1 LRADT
6 YREAH
11 TGRVTMASTVRSDAG
26 GSVIGFAIVFV
37 SLVFRALIPAP
48 AWVLFVVLAVGV
60 LLAVKDGISGLDVI
74 TLGLAGFMIV
84 GPLMSGAFT
93 SRTDAPDVEEP
104 IPVPTGYGFKL
115 NADSTNLEHKYD
127 SGRMP
132 PKQAE
137 SAAVEVVDYYVD
149 GLSPAWTL
157 VSRNEAPPAPHVE
170 LRQGD
175 TSRGISI
182 SVSVVTPEGRPAV
195 LVLRIRT
202 LLCGEDLPELSHGG
216 CRPAPVSK
224 LVRYPGGGPVP
235 IAEPSTGPLR
245 EPVPLPPS
253 YEFALVEGISSEQ
266 VHAYVSTTS
275 MSTAEADRGQRA
287 VMRYYRHAL
296 NDWTIVETDD
306 AKLVVKDPDS
316 TSGLEIDAGSGVW
329 VKGGRVELQIRKLY
343 CPEDYSCTWTAP
355 G

>member
-1 LRADT
+1 
-6 YREAH
+6 
-11 TGRVTMASTVRSDAG
+11 M
-26 GSVIGFAIVFV
+26 
-37 SLVFRALIPAP
+37 
-48 AWVLFVVLAVGV
+48 
-60 LLAVKDGISGLDVI
+60 
-74 TLGLAGFMIV
+74 
-84 GPLMSGAFT
+84 
-93 SRTDAPDVEEP
+93 
-104 IPVPTGYGFKL
+104 
-115 NADSTNLEHKYD
+115 
-127 SGRMP
+127 
-132 PKQAE
+132 
-137 SAAVEVVDYYVD
+137 
-149 GLSPAWTL
+149 
-157 VSRNEAPPAPHVE
+157 
-170 LRQGD
+170 
-175 TSRGISI
+175 
-182 SVSVVTPEGRPAV
+182 
-195 LVLRIRT
+195 
-202 LLCGEDLPELSHGG
+202 
-216 CRPAPVSK
+216 
-224 LVRYPGGGPVP
+224 RYPGGGPVP

-329 VKGGRVELQIRKLY
+329 VKGGRVELQIRTLY